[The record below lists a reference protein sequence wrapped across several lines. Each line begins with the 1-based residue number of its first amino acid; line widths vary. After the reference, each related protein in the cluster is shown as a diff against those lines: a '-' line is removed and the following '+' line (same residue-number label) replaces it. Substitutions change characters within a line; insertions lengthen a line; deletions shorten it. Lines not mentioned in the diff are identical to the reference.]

1 MLGFPMAVKVPGKE
15 LRKGMSKIKTDWDV
29 VIIGSGPAGMFSAL
43 ELSKL
48 RPDLRIVIFEKGPM
62 REFGDRQN
70 KTCGWG
76 GSGAFSDGK
85 LDLTGEIGGDLLR
98 YISRKEFDEL
108 MDYVESIYIGYCDH
122 RENNIETEPD
132 SKEVGKLTRLCYQNG
147 MKLIPFPVR
156 HLGTDRAYGVV
167 MGIKKDL
174 EMAGVCILNN
184 CEVRTINTDVS
195 YPFILSV
202 KHNNKEN
209 IVTARKIITATGR
222 EGDEWLWREALR
234 LKLPVARN
242 RVDIGVRIEVRAE
255 ILEHF
260 TDILHEPK
268 IVYRT
273 PCHNDRVRTFCVCPH
288 GSVVKEQYRNL
299 NVYTVNGESN
309 SKGGVQTPNTNL
321 AILVSQAFTE
331 PFNDPTSYAAS
342 VARTTNLL
350 AGGEGVLVQRLV
362 DIKHKQR
369 TTKPRLNQSIADGFI
384 EPTLKEAVEGDLSL
398 AIPAR
403 HWCCIMAMIEALDKI
418 APGIAGPN
426 TLLYGAEVKFYSN
439 KIETKYPFETP
450 ISGLYVAGDGSGNTR
465 GLLQSSMQGIIVARD
480 IAEKIYL

>member
-1 MLGFPMAVKVPGKE
+1 MP
-15 LRKGMSKIKTDWDV
+15 DWDV
-29 VIIGSGPAGMFSAL
+29 VIVGSGPAGMFAAL

-48 RPDLRIVIFEKGPM
+48 RPDLRIAIFEKGPM
-62 REFGDRQN
+62 REFGDREN

-85 LDLTGEIGGDLLR
+85 LDLTGEIGGDLLQ
-98 YISRKEFDEL
+98 YIPRDEFDVL
-108 MDYVESIYIGYCDH
+108 MQYVERIYVSYCDPK
-122 RENNIETEPD
+122 ETSVETEPN
-132 SKEVGKLTRLCYQNG
+132 SQEVGKLTRLCYQNG

-156 HLGTDRAYGVV
+156 HLGTDRSYGVV
-167 MGIKKDL
+167 MGMKKDL
-174 EMAGVCILNN
+174 ERAGVNIITD
-184 CEVRTINTDVS
+184 CEVRTINTDVN
-195 YPFILSV
+195 YLFVLTLRQN
-202 KHNNKEN
+202 KKEN
-209 IVTARKIITATGR
+209 TVTAQKIITATGR
-222 EGDEWLWREALR
+222 EGDEWLWKEALR

-260 TDILHEPK
+260 TNVLHEPK
-268 IVYRT
+268 IIYRT

-288 GSVVKEQYRNL
+288 GSVVTEQYRNI

-309 SKGGVQTPNTNL
+309 SKSGIQTPNTNL

-331 PFNDPTSYAAS
+331 PFNDPNSYATS

-350 AGGEGVLVQRLV
+350 AGGKGVLVQRLA

-369 TTKPRLNQSIADGFI
+369 TTKARLSQSIADGFI

-403 HWCCIMAMIEALDKI
+403 HWCCIMAMLEALDKV

-465 GLLQSSMQGIIVARD
+465 GLLQSSMQGVIVARD
-480 IAEKIYL
+480 IAEKICL

>member
-1 MLGFPMAVKVPGKE
+1 MPDAGTN
-15 LRKGMSKIKTDWDV
+15 TDYD
-29 VIIGSGPAGMFSAL
+29 VIIVGSGPAGMFASL

-48 RPDLRIVIFEKGPM
+48 RSDLRIAVFEKGTM
-62 REFGDRQN
+62 RKFGDRQN

-85 LDLTGEIGGDLLR
+85 LDLTGEIGGDLLQ
-98 YISRKEFDEL
+98 YITNNEFFEL
-108 MDYVESIYIGYCDH
+108 MKYVEKIYMNYC
-122 RENNIETEPD
+122 D
-132 SKEVGKLTRLCYQNG
+132 SKETNIEIASDYREVEKLIKLCYQNG

-156 HLGTDRAYGVV
+156 HLGTDRAYGIV

-174 EMAGVCILNN
+174 ETAGVAIFTDY
-184 CEVRTINTDVS
+184 EVKTIINPDDK
-195 YPFILSV
+195 PGFILKI
-202 KHNNKEN
+202 KHNGKE
-209 IVTARKIITATGR
+209 ITVTSSKVIIATGR
-222 EGDEWLWREALR
+222 EGDNWLWKEALR
-234 LKLPVARN
+234 LKLPIARN
-242 RVDIGVRIEVRAE
+242 RVDIGVRIEVRSE

-260 TDILHEPK
+260 TNILHEPK
-268 IVYRT
+268 IIYRT

-288 GSVVKEQYRNL
+288 GSVVKEQYRDL

-309 SKGGVQTPNTNL
+309 SKSGVQTPNTNL

-342 VARTTNLL
+342 IARTTNLL
-350 AGGEGVLVQRLV
+350 AGGEGVLIQRLV
-362 DIKHKQR
+362 DIKHNHR
-369 TTKPRLNQSIADGFI
+369 TTKTRISQSVADGFI

-439 KIETKYPFETP
+439 KIETRYPFETP
-450 ISGLYVAGDGSGNTR
+450 IHGLYVAGDGSGNTR
-465 GLLQSSMQGIIVARD
+465 GLLQSSMQGVIVARD
-480 IAEKIYL
+480 IAEKFSL